1 MVDEPRSRHLLIYMN
16 YLGYFMQIKLIW
28 LYDSSENL
36 NKHRDACVSPL
47 MCFFCVLVTCKK
59 ASKQAAMLVLF
70 GNLHQYRRLKE
81 RHSTDVSF

>member
-1 MVDEPRSRHLLIYMN
+1 MT
-16 YLGYFMQIKLIW
+16 
-28 LYDSSENL
+28 
-36 NKHRDACVSPL
+36 PL
-47 MCFFCVLVTCKK
+47 KTRINTEMLVCFFCVLVTCKK

>member
-1 MVDEPRSRHLLIYMN
+1 
-16 YLGYFMQIKLIW
+16 
-28 LYDSSENL
+28 
-36 NKHRDACVSPL
+36 